1 MANPF
6 PFTAGQVLEAAQLNG
21 IGEAAISFT
30 PTFAGAGYTRGN
42 GTSVAYYMRVNKL
55 VYVYVE
61 ETLGSTS
68 SMVGSPIM
76 SLPIAAT
83 RFQAIQMGR
92 SRIDD
97 TGAQVFFGTTV
108 GINTT
113 QVVVYADNSAGTYTS
128 FAGITATI
136 PMTWVAT
143 DKFTLQFVY
152 EAA

>member
-30 PTFAGAGYTRGN
+30 PTFGAGYTRGN

-55 VYVYVE
+55 VYVYVK

-68 SMVGSPIM
+68 SVTGTISFT
-76 SLPIAAT
+76 LPIAAV
-83 RFQAIQMGR
+83 RAEAVQMGR

-97 TGAQVFFGTTV
+97 TGTTVFWGTTQSAN
-108 GINTT
+108 GTT
-113 QVVVYADNSAGTYTS
+113 CVLFADNASGTYTTFTS
-128 FAGITATI
+128 ITATI
-136 PMTWVAT
+136 PMTWAT
-143 DKFTLQFVY
+143 TDAFTYSFVY
-152 EAA
+152 EVA